1 MAMRRAAKEDAEAPV
16 NESVKMEK
24 ELRTAQ
30 ILVKMTPTLRR
41 KCEALAVIRH
51 TKLSSLIADPQVR
64 GCDEGLKEIEGQ
76 CPPTFLSVFQRL
88 FICPSLT
95 KG

>member
-51 TKLSSLIADPQVR
+51 TKLSSLIADVMEEEVR
-64 GCDEGLKEIEGQ
+64 KNEAQIRRFEDAMKD
-76 CPPTFLSVFQRL
+76 
-88 FICPSLT
+88 
-95 KG
+95 

>member
-30 ILVKMTPTLRR
+30 ILVKMTPTLSR

-51 TKLSSLIADPQVR
+51 TKLSSLIADVMEEEVR
-64 GCDEGLKEIEGQ
+64 KNEAQIRRFEDAMKD
-76 CPPTFLSVFQRL
+76 
-88 FICPSLT
+88 
-95 KG
+95 